1 MSKTICYSIWEA
13 QIKEAARIMVTENYP
28 TAKIAITLLQ
38 EIVAQ
43 NTITMKGVIGLFML
57 LVKEP
62 CTSD

>member
-1 MSKTICYSIWEA
+1 MSKTTCYSIWEA

-28 TAKIAITLLQ
+28 IAKIVITLLQ

-43 NTITMKGVIGLFML
+43 NTTIMKGVIGLFML
-57 LVKEP
+57 LVKEL